1 MKNLLLSTA
10 TAMLAFSVPASAQDS
25 QPMQEG
31 EKITTS
37 LNNASYAFT
46 TADLNSDGFLSPAE
60 YDLYRIHTVDRAGL
74 MSYRGGT
81 GPSRA
86 PIIKQSFDALDID
99 NDQWISRKEFIAN
112 ANMKTG
118 TTSGTAATTAAFV
131 PDYMT
136 VTYYLTVTPVESD
149 YFEGRDVVNLKGDTV
164 GEIQNI
170 IQVRGEHAGL
180 YALVDIDGPAFY
192 RYPGVERAVVG
203 ISLDDL
209 LISGPG
215 ESLLLS
221 TKGEETLSDTD
232 APIIQDFKY
241 EEVNTLFRM
250 SV

>member
-1 MKNLLLSTA
+1 MKNLLLATA
-10 TAMLAFSVPASAQDS
+10 TAMLAFSAPASAQDGEK
-25 QPMQEG
+25 MQKG

-81 GPSRA
+81 GPSVA
-86 PIIKQSFDALDID
+86 PVIKQSFDALDID

-112 ANMKTG
+112 ADMKTG
-118 TTSGTAATTAAFV
+118 TTAGTAPTTAAFV

-136 VTYYLTVTPVESD
+136 VTYYLTVTPVEAD

-164 GEIQNI
+164 GKIKNI
-170 IQVRGEHAGL
+170 IRAKGEHAGL
-180 YALVDIDGPAFY
+180 YALVDLDGPEFY
-192 RYPGVERAVVG
+192 RYPGVQRDEVG
-203 ISLDDL
+203 IPLDDL
-209 LISGPG
+209 LIAGPG
-215 ESLLLS
+215 ESLMMS
-221 TKGEETLSDTD
+221 MKGEETLRDIN
-232 APIIQDFKY
+232 APLVEDF
-241 EEVNTLFRM
+241 EEVDTLFRM